1 MPKTNTCNPEVQ
13 EYFCEVGRYWVREFD
28 IDGWRLDVAS
38 EINDG
43 FWRAFRQAVKEE
55 KPECVLI
62 GEVWETA
69 QHWLNGDIFDS
80 TMNYDFRKHCRRFF
94 AEQSIDAAEFD
105 ARVTNMRMRYK
116 LPVLYAQLNLLDSH
130 DVSRFYSLCEK
141 DPARMQLAV
150 LFQMTFT
157 GIPSVF
163 YGDER
168 GIYGLKEAE
177 YRHEMTWSQEPPAL
191 AEFYK
196 KAMHLR
202 TEHPALCRGS
212 YHTIKA
218 EKKNELY
225 GYERIDGKEKITVFL
240 NNQSAAAEIPPMNGK
255 MLWQQGYEVVEGVK
269 RTRGKENVFHKLSAG
284 LFYKLISKAVKIDM
298 SRASDFK
305 LMDRRAVEAL
315 LAMPERNAFFR
326 ALSSWIGFRTTSVEF
341 DVQEREIGESKWSTK
356 SLIRYAIS
364 NIVSFSSAPMT
375 LVTITGIL
383 GFLFAVI
390 LGIQTLVNYFSGHAV
405 EGFTTV
411 ILIILIMGSL
421 ILMGLGVIGYYI
433 AKIYE
438 EVKCRPRY
446 IVSRK
451 VGAGMTWEK
460 RR

>member
-1 MPKTNTCNPEVQ
+1 MMAGLENAGGDCVVVMDCDLQHPPETIV
-13 EYFCEVGRYWVREFD
+13 E
-28 IDGWRLDVAS
+28 
-38 EINDG
+38 
-43 FWRAFRQAVKEE
+43 
-55 KPECVLI
+55 
-62 GEVWETA
+62 
-69 QHWLNGDIFDS
+69 
-80 TMNYDFRKHCRRFF
+80 M
-94 AEQSIDAAEFD
+94 
-105 ARVTNMRMRYK
+105 
-116 LPVLYAQLNLLDSH
+116 
-130 DVSRFYSLCEK
+130 
-141 DPARMQLAV
+141 
-150 LFQMTFT
+150 
-157 GIPSVF
+157 
-163 YGDER
+163 
-168 GIYGLKEAE
+168 
-177 YRHEMTWSQEPPAL
+177 YR
-191 AEFYK
+191 
-196 KAMHLR
+196 
-202 TEHPALCRGS
+202 
-212 YHTIKA
+212 
-218 EKKNELY
+218 
-225 GYERIDGKEKITVFL
+225 
-240 NNQSAAAEIPPMNGK
+240 
-255 MLWQQGYEVVEGVK
+255 LWQQGYEVVEGVK

-284 LFYKLISKAVKIDM
+284 LFYKLISKAGKIDM

-305 LMDRRAVEAL
+305 LMDRRAVAAL